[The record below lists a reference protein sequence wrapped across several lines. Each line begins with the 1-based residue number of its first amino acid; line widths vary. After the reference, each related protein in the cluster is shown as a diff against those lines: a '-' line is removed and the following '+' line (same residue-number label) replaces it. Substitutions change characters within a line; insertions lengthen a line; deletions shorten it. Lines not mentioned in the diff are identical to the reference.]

1 MEIVTALKLYNSL
14 LNIEYELTLGHKG
27 ILKKLRIIFDKSCW
41 FHLAGIHYPNDIDMS
56 IDAASAWI
64 LGELEEGNSIPSA
77 TPFFEVQLDDPNC
90 FKSVI
95 SLDMNAYAE
104 KYSTKTVR
112 KNITIPAW
120 LNTYGEKN
128 NINFSKVLQDA
139 LLKQAESQTQAK

>member
-1 MEIVTALKLYNSL
+1 MKLVY
-14 LNIEYELTLGHKG
+14 IA
-27 ILKKLRIIFDKSCW
+27 IFD
-41 FHLAGIHYPNDIDMS
+41 PNDDGSYTVTVPDLPGCVTEGSNLAEAIDMS
-56 IDAASAWI
+56 IDAASGWI

-90 FKSVI
+90 FKSII